1 MGIYLEEKEE
11 KIYQVFM
18 KELEKISKKYGIAFE
33 GCGVFA
39 FCDEK
44 VKITSSRIVQCMK
57 QINTWKLFIY
67 SQKEFTIGNFEQY
80 IRENEADYLF
90 IQNFWQS
97 KTINVESLKKLAI

>member
-1 MGIYLEEKEE
+1 MDIYLEEKEE

-44 VKITSSRIVQCMK
+44 GFKSIKYRKDSSSEDLRIDELVFSDGTK
-57 QINTWKLFIY
+57 
-67 SQKEFTIGNFEQY
+67 
-80 IRENEADYLF
+80 AD
-90 IQNFWQS
+90 
-97 KTINVESLKKLAI
+97 K

>member
-1 MGIYLEEKEE
+1 MRMLVKPIKDNIMGIYLEEKEE

-44 VKITSSRIVQCMK
+44 GFKSIKYRKDSSSGDLRTDELVFSDGTK
-57 QINTWKLFIY
+57 
-67 SQKEFTIGNFEQY
+67 
-80 IRENEADYLF
+80 ADR
-90 IQNFWQS
+90 
-97 KTINVESLKKLAI
+97 

>member
-44 VKITSSRIVQCMK
+44 GFKSIKYRKDSS
-57 QINTWKLFIY
+57 
-67 SQKEFTIGNFEQY
+67 S
-80 IRENEADYLF
+80 
-90 IQNFWQS
+90 
-97 KTINVESLKKLAI
+97 